1 MGIIEMV
8 SYELGK
14 ELRKMFFILSRA
26 WDKEK
31 ILSPYGES
39 YLRPSDSALGCSTTE
54 PQRLYGERGLLRSSY
69 DTRPAYCVM
78 FVDRLIIEMVSYELG
93 KRLRKRFF
101 SRSP

>member
-14 ELRKMFFILSRA
+14 ELRKMFFHLVTSVGQR
-26 WDKEK
+26 K
-31 ILSPYGES
+31 ILSPHEES
-39 YLRPSDSALGCSTTE
+39 NLRPSDSALRCSTTE

-78 FVDRLIIEMVSYELG
+78 FVDRNNRDG
-93 KRLRKRFF
+93 KL
-101 SRSP
+101 

>member
-39 YLRPSDSALGCSTTE
+39 YRA
-54 PQRLYGERGLLRSSY
+54 RMLYH
-69 DTRPAYCVM
+69 
-78 FVDRLIIEMVSYELG
+78 
-93 KRLRKRFF
+93 
-101 SRSP
+101 